1 MMMVPFV
8 VAVTLLSITGF
19 TMLLGTTVRER
30 FSGFGVLVAAAL
42 VTGAYLSA
50 NFNGGK
56 PYGFDIAIGVEPWRH
71 EQDLPVEPVS
81 ATQPKAD
88 GEEQEPVEAGVPI
101 A

>member
-8 VAVTLLSITGF
+8 VAVTLLSITGY
-19 TMLLGTTVRER
+19 TMLLGQTVRER

-42 VTGAYLSA
+42 VTGAYVSA

-71 EQDLPVEPVS
+71 GKELPVQPVS
-81 ATQPKAD
+81 ATPKRD
-88 GEEQEPVEAGVPI
+88 EQKPEENGAPI
-101 A
+101 V

>member
-1 MMMVPFV
+1 MMVPFV

-19 TMLLGTTVRER
+19 TMLLGTSIRER
-30 FSGFGVLVAAAL
+30 FLGFGVLVAATF

-71 EQDLPVEPVS
+71 ESELPVQPVS
-81 ATQPKAD
+81 ATPK
-88 GEEQEPVEAGVPI
+88 GEEQKPADVGVPI

>member
-19 TMLLGTTVRER
+19 TMLLGQTVRER
-30 FSGFGVLVAAAL
+30 FSGLGVLVTAAL
-42 VTGAYLSA
+42 ITGAYLSA

-71 EQDLPVEPVS
+71 ESEVPVQPVS
-81 ATQPKAD
+81 ATPKGDEQKPAD
-88 GEEQEPVEAGVPI
+88 AGVPI